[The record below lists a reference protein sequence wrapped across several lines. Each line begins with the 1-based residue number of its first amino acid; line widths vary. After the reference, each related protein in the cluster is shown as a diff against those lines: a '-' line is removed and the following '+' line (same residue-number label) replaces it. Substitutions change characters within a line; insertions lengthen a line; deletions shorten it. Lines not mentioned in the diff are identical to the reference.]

1 MKKFAIMI
9 WVCVEVREPI
19 KLPPTGMDRTLQR
32 SVSAGLSDVQPPW
45 QFANGLLQFLQ
56 ANI

>member
-1 MKKFAIMI
+1 MGLLEL
-9 WVCVEVREPI
+9 CGSI

-32 SVSAGLSDVQPPW
+32 SVSAGLSDVQAFW
-45 QFANGLLQFLQ
+45 QFASGLLQFLQ